1 MDAPPCLAALLLL
14 PALALGACGQTTKT
28 SSGRFQG
35 EQKAVAQTLDD
46 LSAAGRKGDAKKI
59 CDQLLAPSLVAQIT
73 KTSHKPCDVALKDAL
88 SDADAFDLQVKKVT
102 VQGERAVAV
111 VESQAGS
118 KKRTD
123 TLVLQRVGRSWK
135 IASLGTAGAA
145 PQS

>member
-14 PALALGACGQTTKT
+14 PALALGACGQTTKD
-28 SSGRFQG
+28 SAGKFQG
-35 EQKAVAQTLDD
+35 EQKAVAQTVESLQE
-46 LSAAGRKGDAKKI
+46 AGRKGDAKKI
-59 CDQLLAPSLVAQIT
+59 CTQLLAPSLVARIT
-73 KTSHKPCDVALKDAL
+73 QSSHKGCDPALKDAL
-88 SDADAFDLQVKKVT
+88 SDADAFELQVQKVT
-102 VQGERAVAV
+102 VQGDRAVAV

-123 TLVLQRVGRSWK
+123 TLELQRVGRAWK